1 MNAVFMTDDQ
11 IATLHRLFAEIG
23 KQRGLHPG
31 MGADRFLLEFPPI
44 SQALDKALP
53 IGDDIISGPSPTV
66 IHISNKDQGKD
77 SFIFRAPAG

>member
-1 MNAVFMTDDQ
+1 
-11 IATLHRLFAEIG
+11 
-23 KQRGLHPG
+23 

-53 IGDDIISGPSPTV
+53 IGDDIISKPSPTV